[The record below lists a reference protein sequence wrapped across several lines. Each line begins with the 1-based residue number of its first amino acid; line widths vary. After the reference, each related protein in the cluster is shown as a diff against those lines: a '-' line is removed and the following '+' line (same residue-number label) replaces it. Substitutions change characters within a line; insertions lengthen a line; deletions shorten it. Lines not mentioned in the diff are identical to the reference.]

1 MSEFV
6 RASFPVMGTVASI
19 VIALPDAQDRRQA
32 DLAIDAAR
40 TSLEADDARF
50 SHYRED
56 SDISRWSAGHA
67 VSPDAVA
74 EIDAVLR
81 QCAALREESG
91 GAFRV
96 NDPVTGALDTA
107 GYVKGYAIGKAA
119 ERMRE
124 FGMRDFVLNVGGD
137 SMNSGRASTE
147 RPWRVAIAH
156 PTLSHGILEVVEAED
171 LAVATSGTAERGEH
185 IWRMT
190 PDALLSFTVI
200 GPDIALADAYATIG
214 FAMGEAG
221 FEWVSTREGYHC
233 IIVRADGS
241 VFGNAALVS

>member
-1 MSEFV
+1 MTEFV

-19 VIALPDAQDRRQA
+19 VIALA
-32 DLAIDAAR
+32 DEADVRLAHLAIDAAR
-40 TSLEADDARF
+40 GSLEADDARF

-56 SDISRWSAGHA
+56 SDISRWSAGSS

-81 QCAALREESG
+81 QCASLREESE

-96 NDPVTGALDTA
+96 NHPTTGALDTA

-119 ERMRE
+119 TRMRDL
-124 FGMRDFVLNVGGD
+124 GIRDFVLNVGGD
-137 SMNSGRASTE
+137 SMNCGRPGAD

-156 PTLSHGILEVVEAED
+156 PILSHGILEIVEAED

-185 IWRMT
+185 IWRVT
-190 PDALLSFTVI
+190 DDALLSFTVV
-200 GPDIALADAYATIG
+200 GPDIALADSYATIG
-214 FAMGEAG
+214 FAMGDLG
-221 FEWVSTREGYHC
+221 FDWVSAHEGYRC
-233 IIVRADGS
+233 IAVRADGS
-241 VFGNAALVS
+241 ILCSAALVS